1 MIRPFLQLVR
11 RDSLTKIGSLA
22 GLGHVLVDRQVLPV
36 HFETGNAGSSHTV
49 GVGVVQRNGREV
61 VQQNLLSLLVQLVG
75 RVSGLSGSGLG
86 AQIVE
91 RRALVIAIV
100 GTIAISS
107 GGSEVGHQIV
117 FGGRIIR
124 LPAATEC
131 ALHLAIGH
139 GGTVIVEGR
148 VRVGGSHFGTKRVVD
163 GVHHSGVDGLVAA
176 VSVVGEGKLVV
187 GSPRADGVGLL
198 PEFLGLLLVV
208 LQILAALEGVGI
220 ARGQRR
226 GEVDGRSTGT
236 VEHLVADVLTV
247 DGHGD
252 GLTTQGAFLGTS
264 LEVLQAGRNGELLD
278 DGTGLVVGLYGLIG
292 FEGLGGGGRHGLHHV
307 EGTGLDVGVGGVI
320 LGVDLEGHAVVLRG
334 AVALVVR
341 VLHEHDL
348 VVVIPGLELV
358 RTIADRSLTE
368 GIRVLVEGFRQRSEC
383 GIAHLDGEHGI
394 GLVQV
399 DGELVI
405 VDDLQTF
412 ELLVTLEVVGV
423 LQRVIALDGGEEG
436 GAPFLALAT

>member
-1 MIRPFLQLVR
+1 M
-11 RDSLTKIGSLA
+11 
-22 GLGHVLVDRQVLPV
+22 
-36 HFETGNAGSSHTV
+36 
-49 GVGVVQRNGREV
+49 
-61 VQQNLLSLLVQLVG
+61 
-75 RVSGLSGSGLG
+75 
-86 AQIVE
+86 
-91 RRALVIAIV
+91 
-100 GTIAISS
+100 
-107 GGSEVGHQIV
+107 
-117 FGGRIIR
+117 
-124 LPAATEC
+124 AT
-131 ALHLAIGH
+131 
-139 GGTVIVEGR
+139 
-148 VRVGGSHFGTKRVVD
+148 
-163 GVHHSGVDGLVAA
+163 

-208 LQILAALEGVGI
+208 LQILATLERVGI

-226 GEVDGRSTGT
+226 GEVDGRSTGA
-236 VEHLVADVLTV
+236 VEHLVADVLAV

-252 GLTTQGAFLGTS
+252 GLTTQGAFLGTR

-320 LGVDLEGHAVVLRG
+320 LGVNLEGHAVVLRG

-412 ELLVTLEVVGV
+412 KLLVTLEVVGV
-423 LQRVIALDGGEEG
+423 LQRVIALDAGEEG
-436 GAPFLALAT
+436 GAQLRVLRIGRIAPSLGEGLGGHIGAVSELPTILELDVVLGGVIVSLNGLSHFVGSIALGVEGNQAGEQQINRFATTGLVSVARNERVLRFGIVCGDDVGTFSGGIAAVGRATAAQQHTKSACGGSESQCFLLHIIILLFDITSGLSSRKWKRADLLTDASLFGDSALFLLN